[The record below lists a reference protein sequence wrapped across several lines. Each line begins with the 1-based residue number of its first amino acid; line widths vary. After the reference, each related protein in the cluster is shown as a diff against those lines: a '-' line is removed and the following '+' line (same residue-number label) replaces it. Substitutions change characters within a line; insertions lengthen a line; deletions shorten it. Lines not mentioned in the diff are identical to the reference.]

1 MSFKINFSYFHIIY
15 PNLKQILLHE
25 WPKIINNLIPNYHN
39 QFFTRET
46 SNHEKFLDFHMQL
59 QINKIPKD
67 QAETEIEAVEGEKWM
82 DNENI
87 NKWAEGEIVEDRG

>member
-46 SNHEKFLDFHMQL
+46 N
-59 QINKIPKD
+59 